1 MYDKNGSN
9 HFLEECIKTGDTMAE
24 KKNDDAWFEW
34 SWPADRNRLIDI
46 RIFHDNKPV
55 TSHAHDFVE
64 IVLIA
69 KGSCT
74 HRYHNT
80 EVRLIPGD
88 LFVVLPH
95 ETHSYEINEDVII
108 YNCIFYDQA
117 LKDDWNELRHI
128 GGIFDMLVVEPL
140 YRTESSSQEIMHL
153 KPGELTFAENIMNKM
168 FEEQNDRLAGYI
180 LAQKAYLIL
189 LLTFMSRIWVKQVNL
204 DSQEHIGKRD
214 LLTEALKF
222 LETNYESDI
231 QITDLALKVF
241 MSPQRFRKVFK
252 DLTGMNPLDYIN
264 AIRINRAVDL
274 LKDSRLSISE
284 VAQQIGI
291 LDTNYFSRL
300 FKIRTGCTPSEY
312 RKKHLIS

>member
-1 MYDKNGSN
+1 MS
-9 HFLEECIKTGDTMAE
+9 E
-24 KKNDDAWFEW
+24 KKVDDSWFEW
-34 SWPADRNRLIDI
+34 SWPADRDRLIDI
-46 RIFHDNKPV
+46 RIHRDNKPV

-64 IVLIA
+64 IVLIG

-74 HRYHNT
+74 HHYHNT

-95 ETHSYEINEDVII
+95 ETHSYDINEDVII

-117 LKDDWNELRHI
+117 LKEDWAELQRI

-140 YRTESSSQEIMHL
+140 YRAESTNQEIMHL
-153 KPGELTFAENIMNKM
+153 KPAELSFAENIMKRM
-168 FEEQNDRLAGYI
+168 FDEQNDRLAGYK

-189 LLTFMSRIWVKQVNL
+189 LLTFMGRIWVKQVNL
-204 DSQEHIGKRD
+204 DSQENIGKRD

-222 LETNYESDI
+222 LETNYESEI
-231 QITDLALKVF
+231 QIPDLALKVF

-252 DLTGMNPLDYIN
+252 DVTGMTPLDYIN

-274 LKDSRLSISE
+274 LKDDSLSIAE
-284 VAQQIGI
+284 VSQQIGI

-300 FKIRTGCTPSEY
+300 FKQRTGSTPSEY
-312 RKKHLIS
+312 RKKQNKP